1 MADNV
6 AITAGSGTTVAT
18 DDVSG
23 VHYQRVK
30 LDGGGDGAA
39 AAIPGTTTKGL
50 YVDPRGST
58 VLIPATPTISAASI
72 YAAKDAIGGIM
83 TFANAARVSAGGG
96 VIESVTLVDKDQELS
111 PIDLVLFSATVAGTA
126 TDNSPFDPTDA
137 DLANFI
143 GTVPFLAGD
152 YADFTDNSAATR
164 SGIGLAYTCA
174 ATSLFGVLVARAT
187 PTYTAT
193 SDITVILGVIPD

>member
-6 AITAGSGTTVAT
+6 AITAGSGTSVAT
-18 DDVSG
+18 DDVGG

-30 LDGGGDGAA
+30 LDGGADGAS
-39 AAIPGTTTKGL
+39 AAIAGTAAKGI
-50 YVDPRGST
+50 YVDPHGST
-58 VLIPATPTISAASI
+58 TLIAATPTISASSI

-83 TFANAARVSAGGG
+83 TFASAARTSGGGG
-96 VIESVTLVDKDQELS
+96 VLESVTIIDKDQELS

-126 TDNSPFDPTDA
+126 TDNSPFDPSDA

-143 GTVPFLAGD
+143 GAIPILAGD

-164 SGIGLAYTCA
+164 AGIGLAYACA
-174 ATSLFGVLVARAT
+174 ATSLFGVLVARST